1 MSILVA
7 VACLLSGMAG
17 AMILAA
23 VTAGRRKIPEAQEQR
38 ILPAPEMLARRAAG
52 LGTRFH
58 DWTVTVGNPQC
69 ACEICRQSRRLTCP
83 E

>member
-17 AMILAA
+17 GMILAA
-23 VTAGRRKIPEAQEQR
+23 VTAGRRKIPDAHEER
-38 ILPAPEMLARRAAG
+38 ILPAAEMLARRAAG
-52 LGTRFH
+52 QGTSFH
-58 DWTVTVGNPQC
+58 DWTVTVGHPQC
-69 ACEICRQSRRLTCP
+69 ACEICRQSRRLTS